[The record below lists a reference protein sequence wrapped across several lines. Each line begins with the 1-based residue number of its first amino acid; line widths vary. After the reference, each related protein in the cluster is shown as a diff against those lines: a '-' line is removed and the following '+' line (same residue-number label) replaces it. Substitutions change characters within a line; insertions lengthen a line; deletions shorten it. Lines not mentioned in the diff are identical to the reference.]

1 MKYFKYTIIIV
12 SSVIS
17 TILLIPLLIFAI
29 LHYWILT
36 PQFLTTTAKEAIN
49 EYTSLDFTCR
59 SIELDYINSWPSI
72 SLEINEGSVSLPHS
86 QDTTTTDGSVYF
98 RKLYGNIQLRELLT
112 QKKLQIENVSLENPE
127 VNLNLRKQMPLI
139 IKTIKKNK
147 TENKLAFNI
156 KQIDITNADLYIKK
170 KNNNFILKDATL
182 SIRGNLMSENPSF
195 TINTKCNELSGQT
208 ISKLLGKG
216 VSFSLEGE
224 CKGTSKFNNIA
235 LNNTSFYINQFP
247 FELNGTFSD
256 LYKKEKAKADLTFCL
271 LTSNLKEIIDFIPS
285 HILPQKTHYL
295 VTGETSLR
303 GSIKGSLKGGSLP
316 NIKLNCFVDN
326 GSFYKKDI
334 NKGIDTINLH
344 MDVCYMNEHP
354 DSCFISLK
362 NTKLKGLGSN
372 IELQGHIANLH
383 HSPFITA
390 DFKGFID
397 FDRIGKEFITTETTK
412 LHGNLESNLS
422 VAFNLKDLKERN
434 LNRIWLDGIF
444 NTSKLEIQIPQIKLN
459 IFASATEAS
468 VGYKK
473 NQSDF
478 IQTEDVLSTIVN
490 LDTLKVEY
498 DNSISLNLS
507 KLKLRSNTAL
517 NSGDNQ
523 SAPITAHVSCQKLQ
537 TQINANRWLA
547 AEGIKMSAGT
557 KSIKTTPKTEAACI
571 IKTDRFQYLDTKEQN
586 AISLNNSEF
595 IAELHPGENTK
606 WDIKGLINFQ
616 DSKLYT
622 SKYPIDIMAKQGRI
636 GFKNNQL
643 SLNHL
648 QLNVGESDCILSG
661 IITNNIKPK
670 QNEAQI
676 EGTLHLLA
684 DNINYNELKETLLY
698 HEAAQREFKISHISD
713 FHDNKLSNIIKN
725 SKKSTII
732 EEAIIIPKGI
742 ELDLKLNLNN
752 MSYEEITL
760 HQVNGDIIIKNGK
773 AYSNLS
779 TRSNLGKI
787 NLQALYDS
795 SNKES
800 INAKIDLKL
809 KDILVAQ
816 IHNVIPSAKTL
827 FPMISAMDGLIN
839 CHFTI
844 DSNLDKQML
853 PILPTAKAAFSF
865 EGNNLTLLDNKIFQ
879 NIASKLMFKN
889 KKRNIIDHLSGNIIL
904 ENQKIEVIPFPM
916 EWDRY
921 KAIIGGTHTLDFS
934 YNYHVTMLE
943 SPIPLDFGVNLSGK
957 TNNFHY
963 KLEKCKYKNLFK
975 DDGIEHNKKTR
986 SRLVQ
991 FRAEITKDIN
1001 IQ

>member
-1 MKYFKYTIIIV
+1 MKYIKHITIIV
-12 SSVIS
+12 SSIIS
-17 TILLIPLLIFAI
+17 TLLLIPLLLFTI

-36 PQFLTTTAKEAIN
+36 PQFLTTTAQEVIN
-49 EYTSLDFTCR
+49 EYTSLDFSCR

-72 SLEINEGSVSLPHS
+72 SLEINEGFVGLPHS
-86 QDTTTTDGSVYF
+86 QDSTTTDGCVHF

-112 QKKLQIENVSLENPE
+112 QKKLQIENIFLESPE
-127 VNLNLRKQMPLI
+127 VNLKLGKQIPLI
-139 IKTIKKNK
+139 LKTPQKNK
-147 TENKLAFNI
+147 AKNKLAFNI
-156 KQIDITNADLYIKK
+156 NQIDITNSNLYIKK
-170 KNNNFILKDATL
+170 KNKDLIIKDATL
-182 SIRGNLMSENPSF
+182 SIRGSLMNDNPSF
-195 TINTKCNELSGQT
+195 TISTKCKELSGQAIT
-208 ISKLLGKG
+208 KLFGKG

-224 CKGTSKFNNIA
+224 CKGTSKY
-235 LNNTSFYINQFP
+235 NTLELSNTLFYVNQFP
-247 FELNGTFSD
+247 FELNGTLSN
-256 LYKKEKAKADLTFCL
+256 LYKREEAKADLSFSL

-295 VTGETSLR
+295 VTGETSLK
-303 GSIKGSLKGGSLP
+303 GSIKGALKGTTFP
-316 NIKLNCFVDN
+316 DIKLNCFVDN

-354 DSCFISLK
+354 DSCFICLK

-372 IELQGHIANLH
+372 IELQGHIANSH
-383 HSPFITA
+383 NSPFITA

-397 FDRIGKEFITTETTK
+397 FDRIGKEFITTETAK
-412 LHGNLESNLS
+412 LHGKLESNLS
-422 VAFNLKDLKERN
+422 VAFNLKDLKEQN
-434 LNRIWLDGIF
+434 LNRIWLDGLF
-444 NTSKLEIQIPQIKLN
+444 NTSQLEIQIPQIKLN

-468 VGYKK
+468 IGYKK

-478 IQTEDVLSTIVN
+478 IKTEDVLSTIVN

-498 DNSISLNLS
+498 DNSISLDLS
-507 KLKLRSNTAL
+507 KLKLRSNTAI
-517 NSGDNQ
+517 NSGNNQ
-523 SAPITAHVSCQKLQ
+523 SVPITAHISCQKLQ
-537 TQINANRWLA
+537 TKINANRWLA

-557 KSIKTTPKTEAACI
+557 KSIKTTPRTEAACI
-571 IKTDRFQYLDTKEQN
+571 IRTDKFQYLDTKEQN
-586 AISLNNSEF
+586 AVSLNNSEF

-622 SKYPIDIMAKQGRI
+622 SKFPIDIIAKQGRI

-648 QLNVGESDCILSG
+648 QLNVGESDCIISG
-661 IITNNIKPK
+661 MITNNIKPK
-670 QNEAQI
+670 LNEPQI
-676 EGTLHLLA
+676 EGTLHILA

-713 FHDNKLSNIIKN
+713 LYNSKLSNIIED
-725 SKKSTII
+725 SKKSTMI
-732 EEAIIIPKGI
+732 EEAIIIPKSI
-742 ELDLKLNLNN
+742 ELVLKLNVNN
-752 MSYEEITL
+752 LSYEEIIL
-760 HQVNGDIIIKNGK
+760 HQVNGDIIVKNAK

-779 TRSNLGKI
+779 TRSNLGKV

-809 KDILVAQ
+809 QDMLVAQ

-827 FPMISAMDGLIN
+827 FPMISAMDGLID

-879 NIASKLMFKN
+879 NIASKFMFKN
-889 KKRNIIDHLSGNIIL
+889 KKRNIIDYLSGNIIL
-904 ENQKIEVIPFPM
+904 ENQKIEVIPFPI

-934 YNYHVTMLE
+934 YNYHVTMLK
-943 SPIPLDFGVNLSGK
+943 SPIPIDFGINLSGK
-957 TNNFHY
+957 TNDFHY
-963 KLEKCKYKNLFK
+963 KLEKCKFKSLFK
-975 DDGIEHNKKTR
+975 DGGFEHNKKTQT
-986 SRLVQ
+986 RLDQ
-991 FRAEITKDIN
+991 FRAEITKDIRVH
-1001 IQ
+1001 